1 MKKIL
6 VTTLFSFFTLFLFA
20 QQDRAA
26 MELERAQLQK
36 EISAIKGDYSKVKK
50 QKQATLAQLNVLL
63 HRMDLQDKYIG
74 NINKELNIIGND
86 IYTKTLEINHL
97 QRELDTLK
105 AQYARSV
112 VYAYKNRSTYDY
124 LNFIFSA
131 NNFNDALKRIAYLKK
146 YRQYREQQAREI
158 VETQHRILDNK
169 QQLLGK
175 QKEKNVALKNQK
187 EQLEELEAQKKEKD
201 KVVSEL
207 KFKEKELNK
216 QLALKNKRDKELK
229 NAIAAMLRREIEA
242 ARKRAAA
249 EAAAAKAKENATT
262 NNSNTATATP
272 KKTTAKPKEYS
283 VFNTDKDIALSSN
296 FSNNRGR
303 LPWPVDNGVVCI
315 HYGHYNVPGTKV
327 SGDNPGIT
335 LCTPSAGAT
344 VKAVFDG
351 EVTAVTN
358 EGDIMTVMIRH
369 GKYFTI
375 YSNLSSANVNRGDNV
390 RTGQSIGRVAED
402 DDGSGGKL
410 EFLMMQEYTKL
421 NPEPWLRR

>member
-6 VTTLFSFFTLFLFA
+6 VATIFSFFTVVVFA
-20 QQDRAA
+20 QDRAA
-26 MELERAQLQK
+26 MERERQQLQK
-36 EISAIKGDYSKVKK
+36 EINAIQGDYSKVKK

-63 HRMDLQDKYIG
+63 RKMDLQDRYIG
-74 NINKELNIIGND
+74 NINKELNIISSD

-131 NNFNDALKRIAYLKK
+131 NSFNDALKRIAYLKK

-158 VETQHRILDNK
+158 VETQKRITDNK
-169 QQLLGK
+169 QQLVGK
-175 QKEKNVALKNQK
+175 KQEKNVVLKNQEK
-187 EQLEELEAQKKEKD
+187 QLAVLEDQKKEKD
-201 KVVSEL
+201 VVVAQL
-207 KFKEKELNK
+207 KSKEKELNK
-216 QLALKNKRDKELK
+216 QLSVKKKRDNELK
-229 NAIAAMLRREIEA
+229 NAIAAMIRREIEA

-249 EAAAAKAKENATT
+249 EAAAKAKDNASTSTATT
-262 NNSNTATATP
+262 GTT
-272 KKTTAKPKEYS
+272 KKTTTTSKSYS
-283 VFNTDKDIALSSN
+283 VFNTEKDVALSAN

-315 HYGHYNVPGTKV
+315 HYGTYSVPGTNVK
-327 SGDNPGIT
+327 GDNPGIT
-335 LCTPSAGAT
+335 ICTPSSGAS

-358 EGDIMTVMIRH
+358 EGEGMTVMIRH

-375 YSNLSSANVNRGDNV
+375 YSNLSSSNVGRGDVV
-390 RTGQSIGRVAED
+390 RTGQAIGRTAED
-402 DDGSGGKL
+402 DDGNGGKL